1 MKNWNKIL
9 KPLSILMVMSVL
21 TGVRTA
27 EGRQNEQLPAATY
40 DSVAYGKHPR
50 QIMDVY
56 LPEKGASA
64 NPVVVFIHGG
74 GFTSGDRKDKRLAGR
89 IPKCLENGIA
99 MIAVEYRFLMDAV
112 DVKPPVKACLD
123 DVMDAIRFIQ
133 SKASEWNID
142 PNRIGLTGSSAGGCA
157 CLFAALSG
165 DNAFGI
171 KSVFIQYPQTS
182 LDPKEMREWIPNSKY
197 GANLFGYSD
206 FQTWLDNRDKIL
218 PWIEKYSAAGLL
230 RKCTPSKAPVFFYS
244 GPQAPLPGQ
253 LDKDPTHSGTFNE
266 KFREIAKSRGILCK
280 RGSHDD
286 MTAVLKSRLQK

>member
-9 KPLSILMVMSVL
+9 KPLSILVVMSVL
-21 TGVRTA
+21 TGVQTA

-89 IPKCLENGIA
+89 IPKCLANGIA

-171 KSVFIQYPQTS
+171 KSVFVQYPQTS

-206 FQTWLDNRDKIL
+206 FQTWLDNRDKVL

-266 KFREIAKSRGILCK
+266 KFREIAQSRGILCK